1 MPFLLKTLLE
11 SSQKTM
17 NDIQKL
23 TPLLV
28 RAAQEVYNEWN
39 QDEEGMDAE
48 LGGGGICQD
57 IADAISGVL
66 SNHGIEVTTVDSG
79 GMGEQHV
86 WAVARVKDGI
96 FGVDIDYRRYEV
108 GSGYNWKKRL
118 GVVFDNS
125 DIEIYKMD
133 IDWEDLTGG
142 Y

>member
-1 MPFLLKTLLE
+1 
-11 SSQKTM
+11 M